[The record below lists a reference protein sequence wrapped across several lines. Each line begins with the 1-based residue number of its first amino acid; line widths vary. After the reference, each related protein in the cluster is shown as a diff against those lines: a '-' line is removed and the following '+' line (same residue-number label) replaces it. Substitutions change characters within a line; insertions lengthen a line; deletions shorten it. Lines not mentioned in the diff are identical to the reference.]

1 MHQAVQQLSEP
12 EQIQALAHP
21 LRADVIAALG
31 EPDSAAGVAR
41 TIGRPRQQ
49 VNYHLKELARVGLVK
64 RAGERRKGN
73 FIEQLYQAVAR
84 RFVVSSRFTWNQ
96 ENLEATLRDQIAL
109 AQLAELGERL
119 QCDAARLIDAAMMD
133 KAEIPSVSAV
143 AEVRFENEA
152 ARARFLEEYMDAL
165 RKLLNK
171 HGATKGDAFRVVFA
185 AYPELEDA

>member
-1 MHQAVQQLSEP
+1 MHQAVRQLSEP

-21 LRADVIAALG
+21 LRADVLAALG

-41 TIGRPRQQ
+41 HIGRPRQQ

-64 RAGERRKGN
+64 SAGERRKGN

-96 ENLEATLRDQIAL
+96 ERLEATLRDQVAL

-119 QCDAARLIDAAMMD
+119 QCDAANLIDAAMI
-133 KAEIPSVSAV
+133 KGTEIPSVSAV

-152 ARARFLEEYMDAL
+152 ARGRFLEEYMDAL
-165 RKLLNK
+165 QKLLNK